1 MKQTVQA
8 FFLAGSIFFTG
19 CAANQAYVSQRY
31 QSAGRVAVLPIANET
46 TDLDGPAYVR
56 QLIVDGLRARGFNV
70 SDPVEVDR
78 IMKDNGFTDGGQLNA
93 AKPEDLGKWLTADTL
108 FYNTLVYFNDINIGF
123 YWQRKVTIAGRL
135 VEAKTGETLW
145 KDERTWM
152 TLNVVTD
159 KEKAKREFAAQL
171 AVKAI
176 EKIAHAP
183 LQVESRIAVKRL
195 LDTLPK
201 R

>member
-1 MKQTVQA
+1 VRRTVQA
-8 FFLAGSIFFTG
+8 LFLAASTLLGG
-19 CAANQAYVSQRY
+19 CAGNKAFVSTQYVA
-31 QSAGRVAVLPIANET
+31 AGRVAVLPIANET

-70 SDPVEVDR
+70 SDPAEVEK

-93 AKPEDLGKWLTADTL
+93 AKPEDMGKWLSADTL
-108 FYNTLVYFNDINIGF
+108 FYNTLVYFSEINIGF
-123 YWQRKVTIAGRL
+123 YWQRKVTVAGKL
-135 VEAKTGETLW
+135 VDAKTGEKLW
-145 KDERTWM
+145 EDEKTWM

-159 KEKAKREFAAQL
+159 REKAKQEFAAQM

-183 LQVESRIAVKRL
+183 LQPESRIAVKRL
-195 LDTLPK
+195 LDTLPH